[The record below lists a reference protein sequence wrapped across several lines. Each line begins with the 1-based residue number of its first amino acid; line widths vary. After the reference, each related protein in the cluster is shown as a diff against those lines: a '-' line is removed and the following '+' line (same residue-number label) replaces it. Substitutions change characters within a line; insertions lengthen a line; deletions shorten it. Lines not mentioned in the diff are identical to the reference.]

1 MSEFSLLEKQ
11 LSYLSVEQKDIVREA
26 YLYAENAHEGQF
38 RRSGEPYIIHPL
50 HVALILSELKM
61 DQCSLVAGLLHDVV
75 EDTDCTLDELASAFG
90 EEVAYIVD
98 GVSKITRIK
107 FRNKIEEQAENFRK
121 MLLAM
126 SRDIRV
132 IIIKLADRLHNMRTI
147 GSLPIHKQKF
157 KAFETL
163 EIYAPIAKRLG
174 MHSVCLELENIG
186 FKTLYPARYRVLKFE
201 LDKVQKRHQ
210 KAIDQICQAI
220 NQKLVANNINPHWI
234 KSRGKHIYSIYRK
247 IKHTHLSFSKL
258 TDVFGI
264 RVCLDTVQQC
274 YLTLGLVHMTYRP
287 MSQRF
292 KDYIAIPKANGY
304 QSLHT
309 VLFGPSGMPIEVQI
323 RTNTMDAMAERGIAA
338 HWLYKTGRPSSIPDI
353 NKQQW
358 LKNLIELQ
366 QKTGSSIEFLQNVK
380 TDIFSDSVFVFTT
393 NGEVIEMPQGSV
405 ILDLAFELG
414 EDVGLKCVAAR
425 VNRDFAP
432 LSAVL
437 ATGEVVEIID
447 SGDARPSRSWLS
459 VVKSSKAR
467 SSLKTYFEQQKEVES
482 IELGKKLFI
491 KAMTD
496 FSIDSTRL
504 DMTRVRALLPEKF
517 QSMSSDQIHEYMGL
531 GLISPKNICRDY
543 VAQHMNETEVAVSAL
558 PITGAEGMAID
569 YSQCCLPIPGDSII
583 GVIKSGSGVIIHR
596 SNCQVCRRLL
606 KSKNFE
612 EMPVCWSSQIE
623 GDFGTILAIEVINQR
638 GVLAAIVVTISD
650 LCSGIEDVFI
660 DGHSDTT
667 ANIKVK
673 LKVNG
678 RKQVAQLIRS
688 LKRQRQVVKVSRTI
702 EGSVG

>member
-1 MSEFSLLEKQ
+1 MSGFSLLEDQ
-11 LSYLSVEQKDIVREA
+11 LGYLTDSQVETVESA
-26 YLYAENAHEGQF
+26 YLFAKSAHEGQF
-38 RRSGEPYIIHPL
+38 RRSGEPYIVHPL
-50 HVALILSELKM
+50 HVAMILSELKM
-61 DQCSLVAGLLHDVV
+61 DQASLVAGLLHDVV
-75 EDTDCTLDELASAFG
+75 EDTEYTLEQVSEKFG

-147 GSLPIHKQKF
+147 GSLPIQKQKF
-157 KAFETL
+157 KAYETL

-174 MHSVCLELENIG
+174 MHGVCLELENIG

-201 LDKVQKRHQ
+201 LDKVQKRHK
-210 KAIDQICQAI
+210 KAIEQICHAI
-220 NQKLVANNINPHWI
+220 NRKLVDNDIKPHWI
-234 KSRGKHIYSIYRK
+234 KSRGKHIYSIYKK

-393 NGEVIEMPQGSV
+393 TGEVIEMPQGSV
-405 ILDLAFELG
+405 ILDLAFEMS
-414 EDVGLKCVAAR
+414 EDIGLKCVAAR

-432 LSAVL
+432 LSSQL
-437 ATGEVVEIID
+437 ATGQVVEIID
-447 SGDARPSRSWLS
+447 AEDAKPSRTWLA

-467 SSLKTYFEQQKEVES
+467 ASLKAYFEQQKEVES

-491 KAMTD
+491 KAMND
-496 FSIDSTRL
+496 YSIDSTQF
-504 DMTRVRALLPEKF
+504 DMTRMRVLLPEKF
-517 QSMSSDQIHEYMGL
+517 QNTTDDQLYEYMGL
-531 GLISPKNICRDY
+531 GLISPKKICKQY
-543 VAQHMNETEVAVSAL
+543 VDKHMHETDVSVSAL

-569 YSQCCLPIPGDSII
+569 YSHCCLPIPGDPIV

-612 EMPVCWSSQIE
+612 EMPVCWSSKVT

-673 LKVNG
+673 LKVSG

-688 LKRQRQVVKVSRTI
+688 LKRLRQVLQVHRTI
-702 EGSVG
+702 EGSAV